1 MKFYLPLPGRR
12 LRRILTLL
20 GQAALC
26 CVLTAA
32 RLGGLYAPFSLAAAA
47 AAGPGLPGL
56 LSLLGVTGGALLFLD
71 FQPGL
76 RHAAAAVLLFAAQ
89 TAFCD
94 TKFYRRPAFRPL
106 TAALSQLLI
115 QSVYLLYRPLS
126 QWVLCL
132 TASALLAAATALL
145 TAHGTTLRQKGLLYA
160 AALSLALVPV
170 TVEGLF
176 SVGKALLMAELL
188 LLSRRLPPL
197 TVGLA
202 GACAGLAADL
212 VPETPALLLTVA
224 YGCGGALAAFYGR
237 LPRILPAAAFS
248 LPIMTLAVLLDAGPP
263 RQLLLSC
270 LAGGAAYLLLPRR
283 WLPPCA
289 ERAARADAPGETAK
303 PRRLEQSAAALRSLY
318 DSFFRDTAPAPPENP
333 SVIFDRA
340 AEQVCRSCVLCAIC
354 WQQNYNA
361 PTMPSTMPAR
371 RCCAAAR
378 PSRRISPCTSPPGAS
393 ICGSLSPP
401 STGSCGC
408 SSCAAST
415 IDSWPA
421 PAVRPRSS
429 TPRWGICWR
438 QRPTPRRRNPPAPWA
453 IECPRP
459 CVPRRDSSCA
469 ATSWPRWRPA
479 GCCTSCS
486 PTAWAADRR
495 PTGRRR

>member
-1 MKFYLPLPGRR
+1 MKFHLPLPGRR

-197 TVGLA
+197 TAGLA

-361 PTMPSTMPAR
+361 TYNAFNDACPALLRRGTAQPEDFPPVLHRPVRPSAGVCRRRQRGAAAVPPAPPVPSTAD
-371 RCCAAAR
+371 
-378 PSRRISPCTSPPGAS
+378 
-393 ICGSLSPP
+393 LLPP
-401 STGSCGC
+401 SGPG
-408 SSCAAST
+408 
-415 IDSWPA
+415 
-421 PAVRPRSS
+421 AVRPDGGSAGGS
-429 TPRWGICWR
+429 G
-438 QRPTPRRRNPPAPWA
+438 
-453 IECPRP
+453 PRP
-459 CVPRRDSSCA
+459 SGGAHRPRGLSSVLGPASQGGTA
-469 ATSWPRWRPA
+469 AVRRPA
-479 GCCTSCS
+479 GHGG
-486 PTAWAADRR
+486 DRR
-495 PTGRRR
+495 DAVPPALRWHG

>member
-1 MKFYLPLPGRR
+1 M
-12 LRRILTLL
+12 
-20 GQAALC
+20 
-26 CVLTAA
+26 
-32 RLGGLYAPFSLAAAA
+32 
-47 AAGPGLPGL
+47 
-56 LSLLGVTGGALLFLD
+56 
-71 FQPGL
+71 
-76 RHAAAAVLLFAAQ
+76 
-89 TAFCD
+89 
-94 TKFYRRPAFRPL
+94 
-106 TAALSQLLI
+106 
-115 QSVYLLYRPLS
+115 
-126 QWVLCL
+126 LCL

-176 SVGKALLMAELL
+176 SVGKALLMTELL

-197 TVGLA
+197 TAGLA

-248 LPIMTLAVLLDAGPP
+248 LPTIAFAVLLDVGPP

-289 ERAARADAPGETAK
+289 ERAARADAPGRDGKA
-303 PRRLEQSAAALRSLY
+303 PPAGAVRCGSALPVRQLL
-318 DSFFRDTAPAPPENP
+318 PGHGPGPPENP

-340 AEQVCRSCVLCAIC
+340 AEQVCRSCVLCAVC

-361 PTMPSTMPAR
+361 TYNAFNDACPALLRRGTAQPEDFPPVLHRPVCPSAGVYR
-371 RCCAAAR
+371 RRQRGTAAF
-378 PSRRISPCTSPPGAS
+378 P
-393 ICGSLSPP
+393 
-401 STGSCGC
+401 
-408 SSCAAST
+408 
-415 IDSWPA
+415 PA
-421 PAVRPRSS
+421 PANITPADLLPAVRLRSS

-438 QRPTPRRRNPPAPWA
+438 QRPTPRPRSPPAPWA

-486 PTAWAADRR
+486 PTAWEAARR